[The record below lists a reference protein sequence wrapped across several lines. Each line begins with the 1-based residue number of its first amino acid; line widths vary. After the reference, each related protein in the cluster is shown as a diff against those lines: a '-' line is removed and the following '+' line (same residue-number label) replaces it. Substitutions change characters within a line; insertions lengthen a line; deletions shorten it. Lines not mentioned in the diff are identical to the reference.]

1 MVTMFPRLKKGRDI
15 TVITTLWMVAFM
27 YKTELD
33 LKLFLPKNN
42 ELHKT
47 LVDDR

>member
-1 MVTMFPRLKKGRDI
+1 MFPRLKKGRDV

-33 LKLFLPKNN
+33 LKIFLLKND
-42 ELHKT
+42 ELDKT
-47 LVDDR
+47 LVDR